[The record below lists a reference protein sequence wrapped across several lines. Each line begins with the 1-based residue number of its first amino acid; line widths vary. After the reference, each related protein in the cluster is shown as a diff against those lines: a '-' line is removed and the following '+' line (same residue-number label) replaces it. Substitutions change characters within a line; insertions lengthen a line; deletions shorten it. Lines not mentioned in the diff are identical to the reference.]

1 MGKLNFSK
9 IVQSVRESMVKHTP
23 EILTGFGIAGMITT
37 TVLAVKAT
45 PKALKQIERRK
56 IELLDSDEDCEIESL
71 PVMDVVKACWKCYIP
86 AAVTCTA
93 SVACLIGASTVSAKR
108 NAALAAAYKLS
119 ETALSEYQE
128 KVIET
133 IGEKKEQYIRDEIA
147 KDTIEKNPVSNNAVI
162 ITGKGHTRCF
172 DKLSGRYFES
182 DIETIRK
189 AENTLNKRLMDE
201 MYISLNEFYWELDL
215 ESTELGDLMG
225 WDIDH
230 GLIDLG
236 FSSQICDDGV
246 PALVINY
253 RVAPR
258 YR

>member
-1 MGKLNFSK
+1 MNKLNFSR
-9 IVQSVRESMVKHTP
+9 IVHSVHEAMVKHSP
-23 EILTGFGIAGMITT
+23 EILTGIGIAGMITT

-45 PKALKQIERRK
+45 PKALKLVEERK
-56 IELLDSDEDCEIESL
+56 IELFEANESDCESL
-71 PVMDVVKACWKCYIP
+71 PALDVVKTCWKCYIP
-86 AAVTCTA
+86 AAVTGTL
-93 SVACLIGASTVSAKR
+93 SVACLIGASSVSAKR

-201 MYISLNEFYWELDL
+201 MYVSLNEFYWELDL
-215 ESTELGDLMG
+215 ESTELGELMG

-230 GLIDLG
+230 GLIDLS